1 MKRRTDSS
9 ERMHLMETGIRERM
23 ELDQGYSFNQLMFA
37 ASEHIPEGINST
49 ELSKVI
55 DDMMARSIIIA
66 TSKGGKSRFLPFFH
80 EEATYFINPFGELMN
95 KAKEANG

>member
-1 MKRRTDSS
+1 MA
-9 ERMHLMETGIRERM
+9 ERLYLMELGIRERM

-55 DDMMARSIIIA
+55 DSMMARSIIIA

-80 EEATYFINPFGELMN
+80 EEGTYFINPFGELMN
-95 KAKEANG
+95 KAKEANA